1 MKHPTYKKLCLTIL
15 TAIFIVSS
23 YDAISAQT
31 IDSKNSGA
39 QMKKNPGSYFE
50 IPVTDMNRAI
60 KFYSSV
66 FGYDF
71 TRENIHGNEM
81 AMFPLNPYSE
91 GISGALAKGEI
102 YIPSKTGSLIYLN
115 VSNIEE
121 TLELVKKQGGAI
133 LFPKTK
139 AGEYGYVAEFEDSES
154 NRVALFQSL
163 DE

>member
-1 MKHPTYKKLCLTIL
+1 
-15 TAIFIVSS
+15 
-23 YDAISAQT
+23 
-31 IDSKNSGA
+31 
-39 QMKKNPGSYFE
+39 
-50 IPVTDMNRAI
+50 
-60 KFYSSV
+60 
-66 FGYDF
+66 
-71 TRENIHGNEM
+71 
-81 AMFPLNPYSE
+81 MFPLNPYSE